1 MQVLTCRE
9 GRGLSFPCTVSVN
22 EVMND
27 AVSWVD
33 DAPSFNAYC
42 EWSFS
47 KDSEASE
54 RKKPSL

>member
-1 MQVLTCRE
+1 MQVLACRE
-9 GRGLSFPCTVSVN
+9 RRGLSVPCTVGVN

-27 AVSWVD
+27 AASWVD

-42 EWSFS
+42 EWSFIMY
-47 KDSEASE
+47 SEASE

>member
-9 GRGLSFPCTVSVN
+9 GRGSSIPCTVGVN

-33 DAPSFNAYC
+33 DVSLFNDYC